1 MNRNKI
7 VIGPPT
13 NPLFQF
19 ENDQLRQV
27 DVVMRSSFSGDE
39 LAYDQLNGATFAG
52 EPWDL
57 ISNELYDLYSNEDY
71 QLVSSPAD
79 LTAEIPAET
88 AIRYYVN
95 DALMG
100 KFYSM
105 PAERENTLVYD
116 VMAVSAIGLLVR
128 RIHKGGL
135 YNGQTIAQVLAEII
149 NGAFPFSCSADVAST
164 EVYGWLPYTKDAR
177 ENLHQLLFAYGV
189 MVYKD
194 ENGDAYF
201 DYADTQLKTTIDDDN
216 IYQNGSVTSIEPA
229 TKVRVAEHS
238 FYQLSTDQQYT
249 LFDNTGETIANNLLV
264 LFDNAPIHDLA
275 TTGTLQ
281 IIESGVNYAVVSGT
295 GTLTGKAYTHTKQ
308 VYEEGTNDGN
318 VLEFTQQTLVNQ
330 LNSVNV
336 VRRLLN
342 YYGVTVELSTD
353 IQVTTEKPGQL
364 VQLTN
369 PYKEQTNAYI
379 REMTITGL
387 ATAKARCA
395 MLADFTP
402 TKGGNNYQNRRLFT
416 ADGSFTVPAGVTQI
430 RIILGQG
437 GAGGAG
443 GNNGTAGQNGSA
455 GEGVAP
461 GQGGA
466 AGNGGSPGKLYVANI
481 SVTPGQSYAV
491 TIGAGGVGGAL
502 GTAGTAGGE
511 TTFGSYSSASGTIP
525 ESGYY
530 DVFEG
535 LYYCISGENGVP
547 GADGG
552 AYSGSGHVAGSVTDG
567 AQTWAGG
574 QPGETSI
581 ATGYSGHKAYG
592 VGGGGSGAAYGSAG
606 ANGSNGSTE
615 MSAGYNSANAY
626 GGNGAAGANAAP
638 KNYAPTPGSGGIGG
652 NGGGGGGA
660 GGPAEGA
667 WRGEGASTAWG
678 RNVPGTGGS
687 GGSGTAG
694 GNGGSGF
701 AMVLY

>member
-57 ISNELYDLYSNEDY
+57 ISNQFYDLYSNEDY

-116 VMAVSAIGLLVR
+116 VVAVSAIGLLVR

-135 YNGQTIAQVLAEII
+135 YNGETIAQILAEII
-149 NGAFPFSCSADVAST
+149 NGAFPFSCSADVSST

-201 DYADTQLKTTIDDDN
+201 DFADTQLKATIDDDN
-216 IYQNGSVTSIEPA
+216 VYQNGSVTPIEPA

-249 LFDNTGETIANNLLV
+249 LFDNTTETLANNLLV
-264 LFDNAPIHDLA
+264 LFDNAPIYDLA

-281 IIESGVNYAVVSGT
+281 IIESGVNYAVVSGN
-295 GTLTGKAYTHTKQ
+295 GALTGKAYTHTKQ
-308 VYEEGTNDGN
+308 IYEEGTNDGN
-318 VLEFTQQTLVNQ
+318 VLEFTTQTLVNQ
-330 LNSVNV
+330 LNSANV

-342 YYGVTVELSTD
+342 YYGVTAELSTD

-369 PYKEQTNAYI
+369 PYKEQANAYI

-416 ADGSFTVPAGVTQI
+416 ENGSFTVPAGVTQI

-437 GAGGAG
+437 GQGGG
-443 GNNGTAGQNGSA
+443 GGYNGTSGDNSSG
-455 GEGVAP
+455 GEGGLP
-461 GQGGA
+461 GEGGT
-466 AGNGGSPGKLYVANI
+466 PGKLYIANI
-481 SVTPGQSYAV
+481 SVTPGQTYAV
-491 TIGAGGVGGAL
+491 TIGAA
-502 GTAGTAGGE
+502 GTAGAANVTGTAGGE
-511 TTFGSYSSASGTIP
+511 TTFGSYSSANGTIP
-525 ESGYY
+525 ENGYY
-530 DVFEG
+530 DTFTQKT
-535 LYYCISGENGVP
+535 YCVQGEYGIPGGDGGRSGTSDWTYGEN
-547 GADGG
+547 
-552 AYSGSGHVAGSVTDG
+552 VTYNG
-567 AQTWAGG
+567 QTWYGG
-574 QPGETSI
+574 RCGRPTS
-581 ATGYSGHKAYG
+581 TTSHTYS
-592 VGGGGSGAAYGSAG
+592 GGGGGGAAYGADGEEGGTG
-606 ANGSNGSTE
+606 ASG
-615 MSAGYNSANAY
+615 Y
-626 GGNGAAGANAAP
+626 GGDGGSALTRTDLP
-638 KNYAPTPGSGGIGG
+638 VITLGSGGTGG

-660 GGPAEGA
+660 CNLDNNIC
-667 WRGEGASTAWG
+667 WG
-678 RNVPGTGGS
+678 RTG
-687 GGSGTAG
+687 AG
-694 GNGGSGF
+694 GAGSPGQDGGGGF

>member
-57 ISNELYDLYSNEDY
+57 ISNELYDLYSSENY
-71 QLVSSPAD
+71 QLVSSPAN
-79 LTAEIPAET
+79 LTEEIPAET

-100 KFYSM
+100 KFYAM

-135 YNGQTIAQVLAEII
+135 YNGETIAEVLAEII
-149 NGAFPFSCSADVAST
+149 NGAFQFSCSADVAST

-201 DYADTQLKTTIDDDN
+201 DFADTQLKATIDDDN
-216 IYQNGSVTSIEPA
+216 VYQNGSVTPIEPA

-249 LFDNTGETIANNLLV
+249 LFDNTAETIADNLLV
-264 LFDNAPIHDLA
+264 LFDNAPIYDLYP
-275 TTGTLQ
+275 TNTLQ
-281 IIESGVNYAVVSGT
+281 IIESGVNYAVVSGN

-308 VYEEGTNDGN
+308 IYEEGTDDGN

-342 YYGVTVELSTD
+342 YYGVTAELSTD
-353 IQVTTEKPGQL
+353 IQVTTERPGQL

-369 PYKEQTNAYI
+369 PYKEQANAYI

-437 GAGGAG
+437 GQGGG
-443 GNNGTAGQNGSA
+443 GGYNGTNGYFDP
-455 GEGVAP
+455 GEGGLP
-461 GQGGA
+461 GEGGV
-466 AGNGGSPGKLYVANI
+466 PGKLFVSNI
-481 SVTPGQSYAV
+481 SVTPGQTYAV
-491 TIGAGGVGGAL
+491 TIGAA
-502 GTAGTAGGE
+502 GTAGAANVTGTEGGE
-511 TTFGSYSSASGTIP
+511 TTFGSYSSANGTIP
-525 ESGYY
+525 ENGYY
-530 DVFEG
+530 DTFTQTT
-535 LYYCISGENGVP
+535 YCVQGEYGIP
-547 GADGG
+547 GGDGG
-552 AYSGSGHVAGSVTDG
+552 RPSTSDWTYAENVTYKG
-567 AQTWAGG
+567 QTWYGG
-574 QPGETSI
+574 RGSRPQGD
-581 ATGYSGHKAYG
+581 YS
-592 VGGGGSGAAYGSAG
+592 GGGGGGAAYGN
-606 ANGSNGSTE
+606 NGE
-615 MSAGYNSANAY
+615 NSPATFAAR
-626 GGNGAAGANAAP
+626 GGNGADALTRTDL
-638 KNYAPTPGSGGIGG
+638 TPATLGSGGAGG
-652 NGGGGGGA
+652 NGGGGGGQCNTERNICWGAAGA
-660 GGPAEGA
+660 GGAG
-667 WRGEGASTAWG
+667 S
-678 RNVPGTGGS
+678 PGQDGG
-687 GGSGTAG
+687 G
-694 GNGGSGF
+694 GF

>member
-57 ISNELYDLYSNEDY
+57 ISNEFYDLYSSEDY
-71 QLVSSPAD
+71 QLVSSPAN
-79 LTAEIPAET
+79 LTEEIPAET

-116 VMAVSAIGLLVR
+116 VIAVSAIGLLVR

-135 YNGQTIAQVLAEII
+135 YNGETIAQILAEII
-149 NGAFPFSCSADVAST
+149 NGAFPFSCSEDVAST

-194 ENGDAYF
+194 ANGDVYF
-201 DYADTQLKTTIDDDN
+201 DFADTQLKTTIDDDN
-216 IYQNGSVTSIEPA
+216 VYQNGSVKPIEPA

-249 LFDNTGETIANNLLV
+249 LFDNTGETIASNLLV
-264 LFDNAPIHDLA
+264 LFDNAPIYDLT

-281 IIESGVNYAVVSGT
+281 IVESGVNYAVVSGN

-342 YYGVTVELSTD
+342 YYGVTAELSTD

-402 TKGGNNYQNRRLFT
+402 TKGGNNYQNRMLFT
-416 ADGSFTVPAGVTQI
+416 ENGSFTVPAGVTQI

-437 GAGGAG
+437 GQGGG
-443 GNNGTAGQNGSA
+443 GGYNGTAGEHTSG
-455 GEGVAP
+455 GEGGLP
-461 GQGGA
+461 GEGGT
-466 AGNGGSPGKLYVANI
+466 PGKLYIANI
-481 SVTPGQSYAV
+481 SVTPGQTYAV
-491 TIGAGGVGGAL
+491 TIGAA
-502 GTAGTAGGE
+502 GTAGAANVTGTAGGE
-511 TTFGSYSSASGTIP
+511 TTFGSYSSANGTIP
-525 ESGYY
+525 ENGYY
-530 DVFEG
+530 DTFTQTT
-535 LYYCISGENGVP
+535 YCIQGEYGIP
-547 GADGG
+547 GGDGG
-552 AYSGSGHVAGSVTDG
+552 APSTNDWTYAENVTYNG
-567 AQTWAGG
+567 QTWYGG
-574 QPGETSI
+574 RGSRPQGD
-581 ATGYSGHKAYG
+581 YS
-592 VGGGGSGAAYGSAG
+592 GGGGGGAAYGN
-606 ANGSNGSTE
+606 NGE
-615 MSAGYNSANAY
+615 NSPGTFAER
-626 GGNGAAGANAAP
+626 GGNGADALVRADL
-638 KNYAPTPGSGGIGG
+638 PTITYGSGGTGG
-652 NGGGGGGA
+652 NGGGGGGQCNT
-660 GGPAEGA
+660 E
-667 WRGEGASTAWG
+667 RGICWG
-678 RNVPGTGGS
+678 SSSGS
-687 GGSGTAG
+687 GGAG
-694 GNGGSGF
+694 SPGQDGGQGF

>member
-13 NPLFQF
+13 NPLFEF
-19 ENDQLRQV
+19 NNDQLRQV

-57 ISNELYDLYSNEDY
+57 ISNEFYDLYSNEGY
-71 QLVSSPAD
+71 QLVSSPAN
-79 LTAEIPAET
+79 LTEEIPAET

-116 VMAVSAIGLLVR
+116 VVAVSAIGLLVR

-135 YNGQTIAQVLAEII
+135 YNGQTIAQVLTEII
-149 NGAFPFSCSADVAST
+149 GGAFPFSCSADVSST

-194 ENGDAYF
+194 ANGDVYF
-201 DYADTQLKTTIDDDN
+201 DFADTQLKTTIDDDN
-216 IYQNGSVTSIEPA
+216 VYQNGSVKPIEPA

-249 LFDNTGETIANNLLV
+249 LFDNTAAVAASNLLV
-264 LFDNAPIHDLA
+264 LFDNAPIHDLTA
-275 TTGTLQ
+275 TGTLQ
-281 IIESGVNYAVVSGT
+281 IIESGVNYAVVSGM
-295 GTLTGKAYTHTKQ
+295 GMLTGKAYTHTKQ

-342 YYGVTVELSTD
+342 YYGVTAELSTD
-353 IQVTTEKPGQL
+353 IQVTTEKPVQL

-387 ATAKARCA
+387 ATVKARCA

-402 TKGGNNYQNRRLFT
+402 TKGGNNYQNRELFT
-416 ADGSFTVPAGVTQI
+416 ASSTFTVPAGITQL
-430 RIILGQG
+430 RVVLGQG
-437 GAGGAG
+437 GTGGQAGYNGTDGTDGTNSDSGDEGIGGAV
-443 GNNGTAGQNGSA
+443 GSA
-455 GEGVAP
+455 G
-461 GQGGA
+461 A
-466 AGNGGSPGKLYVANI
+466 AGKVAI
-481 SVTPGQSYAV
+481 FVVSVTPGDVAQINIGAA
-491 TIGAGGVGGAL
+491 GAGGAENGAL
-502 GTAGTAGGE
+502 GTVGGE
-511 TTFGSYSSASGTIP
+511 TTLTINGATYTSASGTIP
-525 ESGYY
+525 ENGYIDQIGGNVYALAGESGDYAGTKGG
-530 DVFEG
+530 V
-535 LYYCISGENGVP
+535 IRENTWYNGTDLVTD
-547 GADGG
+547 DGTFLG
-552 AYSGSGHVAGSVTDG
+552 GRNGHTASYEYSGG
-567 AQTWAGG
+567 
-574 QPGETSI
+574 
-581 ATGYSGHKAYG
+581 KRYG
-592 VGGGGSGAAYGSAG
+592 IGGGGSGAAYG
-606 ANGSNGSTE
+606 ANGNNGSD
-615 MSAGYNSANAY
+615 GYASNSSQY
-626 GGNGAAGANAAP
+626 GGNGADGPDALPSA
-638 KNYAPTPGSGGIGG
+638 YTPSLSSGGKGG
-652 NGGGGGGA
+652 NGGAGGGA
-660 GGPAEGA
+660 GGGVIN
-667 WRGEGASTAWG
+667 G
-678 RNVPGTGGS
+678 RSYIVLGKGGK
-687 GGSGTAG
+687 GGKGSAGSAG
-694 GNGGSGF
+694 GGGF